1 MLCCAAPRRRL
12 AALSLGHVVPPA
24 LPPCESLRFRLARHR
39 LALLA
44 VRALRAGPLALP
56 STTGGSQAGSSNR
69 SVGLETRRVLS
80 RVRYAGR
87 RRRPRRPAAT
97 GISGPR
103 TARSA

>member
-24 LPPCESLRFRLARHR
+24 LPPRESLRFRLARHR

-56 STTGGSQAGSSNR
+56 STTEGSQAGFQ
-69 SVGLETRRVLS
+69 
-80 RVRYAGR
+80 
-87 RRRPRRPAAT
+87 
-97 GISGPR
+97 
-103 TARSA
+103 